1 MSVIRDVAKAAGVS
15 VATVSR
21 VINGQGNVREETSK
35 RVRAAIEALDYQP
48 NTLGRNLRL
57 METRKI
63 MVLVSDLSNSFHAKV
78 IAGIEAKAE
87 EEGYHMMVCTSHGKL
102 LNELA
107 YIELL
112 KDRTVDGVVLM
123 QSAQSVEA
131 LNELVHKFPVVQC
144 CEYQE
149 GVETSSVAI
158 DDKMAGE
165 DAAAF
170 LLELGHERIAYV
182 GTEIYVF
189 SERLR
194 REGFLTAL
202 ERAGKPVSPEYIFL
216 DSYSAKSGIRT
227 ADKIAK
233 LKEKPTAIFTV
244 ADNIAIGLMRGLMS
258 CGIRVPEDISV
269 VGFDNTFVSEMYYPS
284 LTTIAQPRKEL
295 GETAMALLLEKI
307 RDINAPN
314 QKVRLGHTVIEREST
329 RKECPK

>member
-21 VINGQGNVREETSK
+21 VINGQGNVRAETCK
-35 RVRAAIEALDYQP
+35 KVQDAIAALDYQP

-78 IAGIEAKAE
+78 IAGIESKAE
-87 EEGYHMMVCTSHGKL
+87 ASGYHIMVCTSHGRL
-102 LNELA
+102 ETELD

-112 KDRTVDGVVLM
+112 KNHTVDGVVLM
-123 QSAQSVEA
+123 QSVQSTEA
-131 LNELVHKFPVVQC
+131 LNELVHKYPVVQC

-158 DDKMAGE
+158 DDKKAGE
-165 DAAAF
+165 DAAKF
-170 LLELGHERIAYV
+170 LLEHGHEKIAYV
-182 GTEIYVF
+182 GTEIYVL

-202 ERAGKPVSPEYIFL
+202 QKSGKPVLPEYIFL
-216 DSYSAKSGIRT
+216 DSYSTRSGVRT
-227 ADKIAK
+227 AEKIAR

-258 CGIRVPEDISV
+258 HGIRIPEDISV
-269 VGFDNTFVSEMYYPS
+269 VGFDNTNVSEMYYPS
-284 LTTIAQPRKEL
+284 LTTIGQPRAEL

-307 RDINAPN
+307 RDIDAPN
-314 QKVRLGHTVIEREST
+314 QKVRLGHRVIEREST
-329 RKECPK
+329 RK